1 MQRIQKIFS
10 FFSSMRSKKLTRE
23 KKINLLIAI
32 IICISLLTFSLAI
45 KNFFS
50 EWYWREQ
57 AKVYSWEFNWPQ
69 YNTTVVTYDNG
80 TIVTTGTL
88 NITRMWFI
96 EAYNDANHYY
106 EPYLFSFRFQ
116 NWNPYSGGTYENDPL
131 HGYAYGP
138 MFIYGLYLIS
148 LFVSLF
154 NPGISRTELVVKSV
168 KWTHITFDAFCVVAL
183 YLIIISLKAF
193 KERKITKHSIG
204 FLSATF
210 FLFVPINLLYVDC
223 IHLNTPQMAFFTL
236 LSFLF
241 FIKEKYRISAF
252 FLAIAWL
259 SKQMPLFLLIPWLI
273 IIWKKKS
280 LRESLLDF
288 LIPFL
293 ITTFLLSL
301 PWLII
306 TPYPYVWRVFGPGK
320 PISEIDLDLITHTV
334 TFSHSFEFLER
345 PGLAD
350 FYTTINNYMIPFIVV
365 YLIAVLL
372 SYFRGN
378 KIGNDETVFTI
389 FTSWVLISTHLFISR
404 GIYKYYNAFLTPF
417 VFLSSLVFLDS
428 QITSMLDKRRKK
440 PYEKNIEKT
449 AEVYEELKTSDS
461 KLTIIGVF
469 LLYGTFI
476 LSSAFFYYWNYVLI
490 VKNRNLHPLFLLV
503 LFVLVSLLLPSELYN
518 SLIEKKSYKMIK
530 DDSKKFYHELIK
542 TKKKIQTKLKHKSS
556 NENKK

>member
-1 MQRIQKIFS
+1 MQRIQKILN
-10 FFSSMRSKKLTRE
+10 FFSSLRSKKLSRE

-57 AKVYSWEFNWPQ
+57 PKVYSWEFNWPQ
-69 YNTTVVTYDNG
+69 YNTTVVTFDNG
-80 TIVTTGTL
+80 TVVTTGTL
-88 NITRMWFI
+88 NVTRMWFI
-96 EAYNDANHYY
+96 EAYADATHYY
-106 EPYLFSFRFQ
+106 EPYLYTFRFQ

-154 NPGISRTELVVKSV
+154 NPGIGRADLVAKSV
-168 KWTHITFDAFCVVAL
+168 KWTHIAFDAFCVVTL

-193 KERKITKHSIG
+193 KERKITKHSLG

-241 FIKEKYRISAF
+241 FIKEKYRVSAF

-259 SKQMPLFLLIPWLI
+259 SKQMPLFLLIPWLF

-280 LRESLLDF
+280 LKESLLDF

-293 ITTFLLSL
+293 VTTFLLSL
-301 PWLII
+301 PWLFI

-320 PISEIDLDLITHTV
+320 PITEIDLDLITHTV
-334 TFSHSFEFLER
+334 TFSHSFEFLEK

-350 FYTTINNYMIPFIVV
+350 FYTTINNYMIPF
-365 YLIAVLL
+365 LIAYLVAVMI
-372 SYFRGN
+372 SYFKGN
-378 KIGNDETVFTI
+378 RIGNDETTFTI
-389 FTSWVLISTHLFISR
+389 FTSWILINTHLFISR

-417 VFLSSLVFLDS
+417 VFLSILVFLDS
-428 QITSMLDKRRKK
+428 QISSILDKRKK
-440 PYEKNIEKT
+440 KLDEIEK
-449 AEVYEELKTSDS
+449 EDNEKGKEEISSLNR
-461 KLTIIGVF
+461 KLTILRHV
-469 LLYGTFI
+469 LLYTSFF

-490 VKNRNLHPLFLLV
+490 VRNRNLHPLFLLV
-503 LFVLVSLLLPSELYN
+503 LFVLVSLLLSPDLYR
-518 SLIEKKSYKMIK
+518 SLVEKKSYKMIK
-530 DDSKKFYHELIK
+530 DDSIEFYHQISKVSE
-542 TKKKIQTKLKHKSS
+542 KIQTKFMRNKSEES
-556 NENKK
+556 E